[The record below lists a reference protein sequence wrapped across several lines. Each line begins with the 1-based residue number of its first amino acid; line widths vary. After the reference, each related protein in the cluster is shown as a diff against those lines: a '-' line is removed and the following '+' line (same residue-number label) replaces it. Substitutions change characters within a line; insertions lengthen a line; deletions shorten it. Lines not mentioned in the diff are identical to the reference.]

1 MKLQLL
7 DVNRNLDDPKRVRA
21 EFELVDGTVQVK
33 IHDQNPESRPA
44 LEHALLD
51 GITFPDP
58 DTHVYMPSEGKAYL
72 DAVERRYSR
81 STYYRT
87 VWVD

>member
-1 MKLQLL
+1 MRLQLL
-7 DVNRNLDDPKRVRA
+7 DVRRDVGDAGRIRA
-21 EFELVDGTVQVK
+21 EFQLVDGTVQVK
-33 IHDQNPESRPA
+33 IHDQDPDSRPA
-44 LEHALLD
+44 LEHALLG

-58 DTHVYMPSEGKAYL
+58 DTHVYMPSEGEAYL